1 MGNTTTCSRAISLS
15 GCDKTMRRSHPLG
28 SEASMAELDR
38 LWGDEDLTILGVR
51 QAWSAFHGFHIGQ
64 KMLKDFT
71 HQHRARYPDRRRL
84 NGGLPGSPRR
94 TARDP
99 VDLWGASALVKQG
112 RSIADAAAIARVPVA
127 ALRRFIN

>member
-1 MGNTTTCSRAISLS
+1 MT
-15 GCDKTMRRSHPLG
+15 RSHPLG

-38 LWGDEDLTILGVR
+38 LWGDERLTALGV
-51 QAWSAFHGFHIGQ
+51 AEGWSRFHGFKISRN
-64 KMLKDFT
+64 MLRDFAT
-71 HQHRARYPDRRRL
+71 RHRARYPDRRRL